1 MLVIGIAASKLMA
14 RIEKAQIVCDGG
26 ETVSGTDAALY
37 KDDAGFFGVVE
48 TMSKDIGSTFEMEPM
63 DFKDAISIEVIARSV
78 VGAERTR
85 YLARAIIPGYEC

>member
-1 MLVIGIAASKLMA
+1 MLVIGMAASELMA
-14 RIEKAQIVCDGG
+14 RIEKAQIFCDGG
-26 ETVSGTDAALY
+26 ETVNGTDAAIY
-37 KDDAGFFGVVE
+37 KDDAGVFGVVE

-63 DFKDAISIEVIARSV
+63 DFKDAVSVDFIARSV